1 MKRIVVARLLAG
13 IALLLTACASIHPAP
28 PEVSLLS
35 LQLENLTLSHAILS
49 ADLSFYNPND
59 FPLTIERA
67 VYALTLQDI
76 QVARG
81 QATEK
86 VHIAAHDTGSLTL
99 RLSSSYFNLLRIGRN
114 SQQQDIP
121 FAIDGQ
127 VTLGGFGVL
136 SRTVSFKE
144 EGIIPLSAFSTLNP
158 QPCPVPGTESLGPD
172 LQEE

>member
-1 MKRIVVARLLAG
+1 MKRIILSYLLVG
-13 IALLLTACASIHPAP
+13 ITLLLTACASIRPEP

-35 LQLENLTLSHAILS
+35 LQLENLTLSHAIIS
-49 ADLSFYNPND
+49 ADLSLYNPND
-59 FPLTIERA
+59 FPLDIQRA
-67 VYALTLQDI
+67 VYALTLENT

-81 QATEK
+81 QSTNK
-86 VHIAAHDTGSLTL
+86 LRSAAHDTGSLTL
-99 RLSSSYFNLLRIGRN
+99 RLSSSYLNLLRIGRN

-144 EGIIPLSAFSTLNP
+144 EGIIPLSFFSTLNP
-158 QPCPVPGTESLGPD
+158 QP
-172 LQEE
+172 

>member
-1 MKRIVVARLLAG
+1 MKRIILARLLVG
-13 IALLLTACASIHPAP
+13 ITLLLTACASIRPIP
-28 PEVSLLS
+28 PEVSLLG

-49 ADLSFYNPND
+49 ADLSLYNPND
-59 FPLTIERA
+59 VPLDIQRA

-86 VHIAAHDTGSLTL
+86 LHIAAHETGTLTL
-99 RLSSSYFNLLRIGRN
+99 RLSSSYLNLLRIGRN

-121 FAIDGQ
+121 FAIDGE

-158 QPCPVPGTESLGPD
+158 QP
-172 LQEE
+172 

>member
-1 MKRIVVARLLAG
+1 MKRIILAHLLVG
-13 IALLLTACASIHPAP
+13 MTLLLTSCASMRPAA
-28 PEVSLLS
+28 PEVSLLG

-49 ADLSFYNPND
+49 ADLSLYNPND
-59 FPLTIERA
+59 FPLDIQRA
-67 VYALTLQDI
+67 VYSLTLQDI

-86 VHIAAHDTGSLTL
+86 LHIAAHETGALTL
-99 RLSSSYFNLLRIGRN
+99 RLSSSYLNLLRIGRN

-121 FAIDGQ
+121 FSIDGQ

-144 EGIIPLSAFSTLNP
+144 EGIIPLSAFLTLNP
-158 QPCPVPGTESLGPD
+158 
-172 LQEE
+172 

>member
-1 MKRIVVARLLAG
+1 MKRIILAHLLVG
-13 IALLLTACASIHPAP
+13 MTLLLTSCASMRPVA
-28 PEVSLLS
+28 PEVSLLG

-49 ADLSFYNPND
+49 ADLSLYNPND
-59 FPLTIERA
+59 FPLDIQRTA
-67 VYALTLQDI
+67 YSLTLQDI

-86 VHIAAHDTGSLTL
+86 LHIAAHETGTLTL
-99 RLSSSYFNLLRIGRN
+99 RLSSSYLNLLRIGRN
-114 SQQQDIP
+114 NQQQDIP
-121 FAIDGQ
+121 FAIDGK

-158 QPCPVPGTESLGPD
+158 
-172 LQEE
+172 